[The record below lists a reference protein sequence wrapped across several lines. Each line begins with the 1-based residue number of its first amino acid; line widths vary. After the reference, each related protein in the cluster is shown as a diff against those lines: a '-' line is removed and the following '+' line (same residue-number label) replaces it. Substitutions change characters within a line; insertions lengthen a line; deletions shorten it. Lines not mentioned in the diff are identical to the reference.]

1 MSTVT
6 IEVDGVELETLAELL
21 RPGLRAVVVGLNPSN
36 VSVNVGHYFQGRL
49 GLRLWQRLQQA
60 GILHSLP
67 RGGEDDEAFRQGI
80 GFADVVRV
88 PSHDALWLTPAAL
101 RLAGPDLCDRLL
113 LAGVRP
119 PTTVVFVFAKAFAAV
134 GPLVRERGY
143 EVLRMPGP
151 YAPADQV
158 AEELAVLGRVLGVA
172 DCA

>member
-36 VSVNVGHYFQGRL
+36 VSVDAGHYFQSRL

-80 GFADVVRV
+80 GFAKD
-88 PSHDALWLTPAAL
+88 
-101 RLAGPDLCDRLL
+101 
-113 LAGVRP
+113 
-119 PTTVVFVFAKAFAAV
+119 FAAV
-134 GPLVRERGY
+134 APLVREGIRGTQDARP
-143 EVLRMPGP
+143 LRARRPG
-151 YAPADQV
+151 
-158 AEELAVLGRVLGVA
+158 GRGTRRA
-172 DCA
+172 WACARRR